1 MNRSKRLFTL
11 IVTGWTKHAMAT
23 NTGITQRATY
33 WGEIYTWFIPLLRWN
48 IHFIHP
54 ITEVKYTLDSSHYW
68 GEIYTW
74 FIPLLRWNIQNTL
87 FIPLLRWNIHLIHP
101 ITEVKY
107 ILYSSHYW
115 GEIYR
120 ILYWSHYWGEI
131 YKILYSSNYWG
142 ENTKYLVHPITRN
155 YVANSHVKS
164 T

>member
-48 IHFIHP
+48 IYFIHP
-54 ITEVKYTLDSSHYW
+54 ITEVKYTEYFIDPIT
-68 GEIYTW
+68 EVKYTKY
-74 FIPLLRWNIQNTL
+74 F
-87 FIPLLRWNIHLIHP
+87 IHP

-107 ILYSSHYW
+107 
-115 GEIYR
+115 
-120 ILYWSHYWGEI
+120 
-131 YKILYSSNYWG
+131 
-142 ENTKYLVHPITRN
+142 TKYFIHPITE
-155 YVANSHVKS
+155 VKIQN